1 MLRYGKDAQISFSGN
16 AQQNV
21 DDIFAMANKCRS
33 WYEPIF
39 ANESKYLPN
48 QNREPQVPLSFK
60 DTENKEQQQQ
70 QVVMVKKLADQQAP
84 KAPEKVEDNM
94 LLQALLVGAGFFVLY
109 KLLS

>member
-60 DTENKEQQQQ
+60 DTENKEQQ
-70 QVVMVKKLADQQAP
+70 VVMVKKLADQQAP

>member
-1 MLRYGKDAQISFSGN
+1 MLKYSKDAQISFSGN

-21 DDIFAMANKCRS
+21 DDIFAMANKCRW

-48 QNREPQVPLSFK
+48 QNRKPQVPLSFK
-60 DTENKEQQQQ
+60 DTENKEQQ
-70 QVVMVKKLADQQAP
+70 VVMVKKLANQQAP
-84 KAPEKVEDNM
+84 NPPEKVEDNM

-109 KLLS
+109 KIIS

>member
-60 DTENKEQQQQ
+60 DTENKEQ
-70 QVVMVKKLADQQAP
+70 VVMVKKLAP